1 VIVGLGIAVM
11 TLAGAGVAVAATSPT
26 PDTAAMN
33 MGHGVNEF
41 GKTDG
46 FLSGKGVGFEYTKG
60 FYCDTSVPS
69 SATTKCEAG
78 ATYTKPPSTKF
89 DPLYITVPLGFTV
102 PMHMQ
107 DCPAKLVC
115 VDHPDTIDLTRLA
128 SALKPLYPQLS
139 EAQLQAALSNFEVP
153 GHDHFVTTANKGKP
167 EWWDVQVVGVT
178 SPKTLA
184 AIRSHKSESYIQK
197 LIKAKD
203 KNVVGPIPTNLFL
216 FFSVS

>member
-1 VIVGLGIAVM
+1 M
-11 TLAGAGVAVAATSPT
+11 TLAGAGVAVAATNT
-26 PDTAAMN
+26 PVPATVT

-46 FLSGKGVGFEYTKG
+46 FFGGKGVGFTYTKG
-60 FYCDTSVPS
+60 FYCDTSVAS
-69 SATTKCEAG
+69 NATTKCEAG
-78 ATYTKPPSTKF
+78 EKYTTPPSSQF

-139 EAQLQAALSNFEVP
+139 AAQLQAALANFAVP
-153 GHDHFVTTANKGKP
+153 GHDHFISDTNKGKA

-178 SPKTLA
+178 NPHTLA
-184 AIRSHKSESYIQK
+184 AIRSHQSNNYIQK

-216 FFSVS
+216 FFSVN